1 MNASIARVFR
11 VAIVGLFYLGLA
23 GIFGAVEAAETTI
36 DPDQCV
42 LKPSTTIHLGAPVEG
57 LIEKLSVAEGDVVRS
72 GQIVAQ
78 LNSSLEAAEAAVA
91 EARAANEQS
100 VVIIARRL
108 EFFRRQQDRAS
119 ALRNR
124 DVNAQV
130 QYDSASTDAE
140 VSAAALKD
148 AEINR
153 GVAKLDADRARAAVA
168 LRDVRSPID
177 GLVIE
182 IGRNAGEYFHKKSS
196 IVTIVRLDP
205 LMVEAKVPPRSFS
218 EVKLGDRIGVDL
230 PAPSAGVQSA
240 TVISFDPI
248 VDPKSGTM
256 TLRLALPNPGT
267 KIPAGLGCK
276 LQMLLPN

>member
-1 MNASIARVFR
+1 VSSNITWLASIAVCS
-11 VAIVGLFYLGLA
+11 LCLA
-23 GIFGAVEAAETTI
+23 TDSSAAETSP
-36 DPDQCV
+36 DPAHCV
-42 LKPSTTIHLGAPVEG
+42 LKPSATVHLGAPVEG
-57 LIEKLSVAEGDVVRS
+57 LVQKLSVGRGDKVAA

-78 LNSSLEAAEAAVA
+78 IDSSLQAAELAVA

-100 VVIIARRL
+100 VAIIARRL
-108 EFFRRQQDRAS
+108 EFLRRQQERAGS
-119 ALRNR
+119 LRNR

-130 QYDSASTDAE
+130 QYDSASTDAD

-168 LRDVRSPID
+168 LRDVKSPID
-177 GLVIE
+177 GLVVE

-196 IVTIVRLDP
+196 IVTIMRLDP
-205 LMVEAKVPPRSFS
+205 LLVEAQVPPRSYGL
-218 EVKLGDRIGVDL
+218 VKTGDRIDVEL
-230 PAPSAGVQSA
+230 SAPSSGVQPA
-240 TVISFDPI
+240 TVVSFDPI

-267 KIPAGLGCK
+267 KILAGLGCK
-276 LQMLLPN
+276 LQITLPD